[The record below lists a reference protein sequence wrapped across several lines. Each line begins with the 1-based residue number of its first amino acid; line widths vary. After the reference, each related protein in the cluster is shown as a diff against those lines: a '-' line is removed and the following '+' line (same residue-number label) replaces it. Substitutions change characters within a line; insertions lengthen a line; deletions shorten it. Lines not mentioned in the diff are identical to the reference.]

1 MVMMKVVLW
10 MKILLIFGKEDL
22 WMKARTSFPY
32 ELIERSKD
40 LTLGAPIGTNVYLIG
55 RSGERKNRCLKT
67 ETVDILK
74 FLKKF
79 F

>member
-10 MKILLIFGKEDL
+10 MKILLIFGKEDF

-55 RSGERKNRCLKT
+55 RPGERKNRCHKNRNSRHSK
-67 ETVDILK
+67 VS
-74 FLKKF
+74 
-79 F
+79 